1 MKEFRGTN
9 GAKIVINEAPMRDVK
24 KLRQVIAKELMKNNI
39 DIGNPRSIQEL
50 IGTVNNNISTYLNL
64 IKNILLGLET
74 SDEFNTI
81 MWQCMK
87 ICLYDEKTI
96 TEQLFDDIPE
106 ARSDY
111 DLIQKEVIQVN
122 LAPFMKPLLGLFATP
137 NEEITNNP
145 Q

>member
-1 MKEFRGTN
+1 MKEFKGTN

-24 KLRQVIAKELMKNNI
+24 RLRQVIAKELMKQNI

-50 IGTVNNNISTYLNL
+50 IGTVNNHISTYLNI
-64 IKNILLGLET
+64 IKNTLLGLEV
-74 SDEFNTI
+74 SEEFNSI

-87 ICLYDEKTI
+87 ICTYDEKTI

-106 ARSDY
+106 ARVDY

-122 LAPFMKPLLGLFATP
+122 LAPFMKPLLGMFSTL
-137 NEEITNNP
+137 NEETTNN
-145 Q
+145 QQ

>member
-1 MKEFRGTN
+1 MKEFKGIN

-24 KLRQVIAKELMKNNI
+24 RLRQVIAKELMKQNI

-50 IGTVNNNISTYLNL
+50 IGTVNNHISTYLNI
-64 IKNILLGLET
+64 IKNTLLGLEV
-74 SDEFNTI
+74 SEEFNSI

-87 ICLYDEKTI
+87 ICTYDEKTI

-106 ARSDY
+106 ARVDY

-122 LAPFMKPLLGLFATP
+122 LAPFMKPLLGMFSTL
-137 NEEITNNP
+137 NEETTNNP

>member
-1 MKEFRGTN
+1 MKEFKGIN

-24 KLRQVIAKELMKNNI
+24 RLRQVIAKELMKQNI

-50 IGTVNNNISTYLNL
+50 IGTVNNHISTYLNI
-64 IKNILLGLET
+64 IKNTLLGLEV
-74 SDEFNTI
+74 SEEFNSI

-87 ICLYDEKTI
+87 ICTYDDKTI

-106 ARSDY
+106 ARVDY

-122 LAPFMKPLLGLFATP
+122 LAPFMKPLLGMFSTL
-137 NEEITNNP
+137 NEETTNNP

>member
-1 MKEFRGTN
+1 MKEFKGTD

-24 KLRQVIAKELMKNNI
+24 RLRQVIAKELMKQNI

-50 IGTVNNNISTYLNL
+50 IGTVNNHISTYLNI
-64 IKNILLGLET
+64 IKNILLGLEV
-74 SDEFNTI
+74 SEEFNSI

-87 ICLYDEKTI
+87 ICTYDDKTI

-106 ARSDY
+106 ARVDY

-122 LAPFMKPLLGLFATP
+122 LAPFMKLLLGMFSTL
-137 NEEITNNP
+137 NEETTNNP

>member
-1 MKEFRGTN
+1 MREFKGIN

-24 KLRQVIAKELMKNNI
+24 RLRQVIAKELMKQNI

-50 IGTVNNNISTYLNL
+50 IGTVNNHISTYLNI
-64 IKNILLGLET
+64 IKNILLGLEV
-74 SDEFNTI
+74 SEEFNSI

-87 ICLYDEKTI
+87 ICTYDDKTI

-106 ARSDY
+106 ARVDY

-122 LAPFMKPLLGLFATP
+122 LAPFMKLLLGMFATP
-137 NEEITNNP
+137 NEETTNNP

>member
-1 MKEFRGTN
+1 MKEFKGIN

-24 KLRQVIAKELMKNNI
+24 RLRQVIAKELMKQNI

-50 IGTVNNNISTYLNL
+50 IGTVNNHISTYLNI
-64 IKNILLGLET
+64 IKNTLLGLEV
-74 SDEFNTI
+74 SEEFNSI

-87 ICLYDEKTI
+87 ICTYDDKTI

-106 ARSDY
+106 ARVDY

-122 LAPFMKPLLGLFATP
+122 LAPFMKPLLGMFSTL
-137 NEEITNNP
+137 NEETTNN
-145 Q
+145 QQ

>member
-1 MKEFRGTN
+1 MREFKGIN

-24 KLRQVIAKELMKNNI
+24 RLRQVIAKELMKQNI
-39 DIGNPRSIQEL
+39 EIGNPRSIQEL
-50 IGTVNNNISTYLNL
+50 IGTVNNHISTYLNI
-64 IKNILLGLET
+64 IKNTLLGLEV
-74 SDEFNTI
+74 SEEFNSI

-87 ICLYDEKTI
+87 ICTYDDKTI

-106 ARSDY
+106 ARVDY

-122 LAPFMKPLLGLFATP
+122 LAPFMKPLLGMFSTL
-137 NEEITNNP
+137 NEETTNTP

>member
-1 MKEFRGTN
+1 MKEFKGTN

-24 KLRQVIAKELMKNNI
+24 RLRQVIAKELMKQNI

-50 IGTVNNNISTYLNL
+50 IGTVNNHISTYLNI
-64 IKNILLGLET
+64 IKNVLLGLEV
-74 SDEFNTI
+74 SEEFNSI

-87 ICLYDEKTI
+87 ICTYDDKTI

-106 ARSDY
+106 ARIDY

-122 LAPFMKPLLGLFATP
+122 LAPFMKPLLGMFATL
-137 NEEITNNP
+137 NEETTNNP

>member
-1 MKEFRGTN
+1 MKEFKGTN

-24 KLRQVIAKELMKNNI
+24 RLRQVIAKELIKQNI

-50 IGTVNNNISTYLNL
+50 IGTVNNHISTYLNI
-64 IKNILLGLET
+64 IKNTLLGLEV
-74 SDEFNTI
+74 SEEFNSI

-87 ICLYDEKTI
+87 ICTYDDKTI

-106 ARSDY
+106 ARVDY

-122 LAPFMKPLLGLFATP
+122 LAPFMKPLLGMFSTL
-137 NEEITNNP
+137 NEETTNNP